1 MEKVISALGAILIG
15 VGGVTGLY
23 FLLNAAVERLP
34 GPWEARV
41 KPFVF
46 TGPAVLVVGLFLVYP
61 AVQTVI
67 YSFAN
72 DNSTAFVGFAN
83 YTELFTDSNF
93 YSVLLNNLLWIIIV
107 PTLSV
112 AVGLLV
118 AVLADRLRP
127 RTESVT
133 KSLIFLPMAI
143 SFVGAGTIWGF
154 IYYIRVGGQDQI
166 GLLNAIVDRLGFE
179 PVAWLQISEFAVND
193 LLLMV
198 IMIWLQAGFAM
209 VLLSAAIKGVPDDT
223 VEAARIDGA
232 SEVKIFFQ
240 IVVPQIW
247 PTVLVVFT
255 TILIL
260 VMKIFDIVYVMTNG
274 RYDTEVIA
282 NTFYK
287 QLFEFGNNGQAAAL
301 VVVLMLAVIPLM
313 IYQIRRFRAEE
324 AGR

>member
-1 MEKVISALGAILIG
+1 MEKLLSALIAILLG
-15 VGGVTGLY
+15 VGGVTALY
-23 FLLNAAVERLP
+23 FLLNAVVERLP

-41 KPFVF
+41 KPYVF
-46 TGPAVLVVGLFLVYP
+46 IGPAVLVVGLFLVYP
-61 AVQTVI
+61 AVQTVV

-72 DNSTAFVGFAN
+72 DDSTAFVGVDN
-83 YTELFTDSNF
+83 YLALFSDAGF
-93 YSVLLNNLLWIIIV
+93 YSVLFNNLLWIVIV
-107 PTLSV
+107 PTISV
-112 AVGLLV
+112 AIGLLV

-127 RTESVT
+127 KAESIT

-154 IYYIRVGGQDQI
+154 IYYLRVGGREQI
-166 GLLNAIVDRLGFE
+166 GLLNAIVESLGFE
-179 PVAWLQISEFAVND
+179 PVAWLQISNWAVND

-209 VLLSAAIKGVPDDT
+209 VLLSAAIKTVPDET

-232 SEVKIFFQ
+232 TEPKIFFQ

-287 QLFEFGNNGQAAAL
+287 QLFEFGNNGRAAAL
-301 VVVLMLAVIPLM
+301 VVILMVAVIPLM
-313 IYQIRRFRAEE
+313 VYQVRRFRAEE